1 MSPPRVSYG
10 EKRKRKRE
18 CVCYFRRDRIPTALL
33 RLMTSRTTKGGT
45 YLPYIGTYIP
55 LPYTVMRPG
64 SVPVE
69 REKKIAISVG
79 LIQRLSSKTHV
90 ISTLPTHTCP
100 QP

>member
-1 MSPPRVSYG
+1 
-10 EKRKRKRE
+10 
-18 CVCYFRRDRIPTALL
+18 
-33 RLMTSRTTKGGT
+33 MTSRTTKGGT

-90 ISTLPTHTCP
+90 IQVPTYLTYSYLSPTLGTLRD
-100 QP
+100 

>member
-1 MSPPRVSYG
+1 MYVPSPSQLWR
-10 EKRKRKRE
+10 EKKEKKRE
-18 CVCYFRRDRIPTALL
+18 SVCYFRRDRIPTALL

-69 REKKIAISVG
+69 REKKLQSV
-79 LIQRLSSKTHV
+79 LD
-90 ISTLPTHTCP
+90 
-100 QP
+100 

>member
-18 CVCYFRRDRIPTALL
+18 SVLSYFRRDRIPTALL
-33 RLMTSRTTKGGT
+33 RLMTSRTSKGGT

-69 REKKIAISVG
+69 REKKLQSV
-79 LIQRLSSKTHV
+79 LD
-90 ISTLPTHTCP
+90 
-100 QP
+100 

>member
-1 MSPPRVSYG
+1 MCVRDRVCVCVCMSPPRVSYG

-18 CVCYFRRDRIPTALL
+18 RMCYFRRDRIPTALL

-69 REKKIAISVG
+69 REKKLQSV
-79 LIQRLSSKTHV
+79 LD
-90 ISTLPTHTCP
+90 
-100 QP
+100 